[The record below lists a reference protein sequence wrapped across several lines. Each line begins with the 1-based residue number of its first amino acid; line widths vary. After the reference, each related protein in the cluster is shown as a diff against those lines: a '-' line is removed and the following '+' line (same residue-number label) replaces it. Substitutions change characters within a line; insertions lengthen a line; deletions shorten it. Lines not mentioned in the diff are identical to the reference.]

1 MKKILAF
8 ILAALTVFSTVGF
21 AAPTVEVTENSEE
34 ITETGGGIKISLAD
48 KAALSE
54 EEIDYNAPFYGVK
67 VFFEDFETGY
77 TDGESIIGKTTADGN
92 ATWALNGS
100 NQISAVAETDE
111 TTGNHYV
118 RLSIPSSYTAD
129 QTGLAAV
136 LTNAA
141 EGKFFTLYSDQ
152 YVSGDN
158 ASNYTYMGHIYY
170 SSSGRANQTYNNTS
184 VWKVT
189 DSWYTRDTSV
199 NVPWSGSTAT
209 SVTKVMFSPRLAAA
223 PADTTEVLVD
233 NLGLYAKP
241 AAPTLSYTVDVDLPK
256 ITISVPEGVE
266 PSAKA
271 AIEAAPEKYFG
282 TVGEFITN
290 AAVSD
295 TEIVLTV
302 KFTEA
307 AKEKLITLSLPS
319 LVNADATASYAVQ
332 SVEIADFIT
341 LRRGAQ
347 LLNLDFDNLDTTP
360 SGEYNDFVKIS
371 YNSSSN
377 DNRAV
382 DTDRFGNKYLKI
394 GFKDSGNYPHNYIY
408 FNSSRTAN
416 GVYYYSVE
424 EFQPVTSASIASVTG
439 YALYNGS
446 TVAGTTSGNLSTI
459 STKSQWYKREN
470 TFKVPATIEAT
481 SDTQLD
487 VESANGVAFTPVGV
501 SGSTKT
507 PYLTNTFFDNFRIY
521 FMPDDT
527 IDYTYAVNGSTVT
540 VTAPEG
546 IDAATAKALCAYPAL
561 FFGNGAT
568 KAVYTEDNGVGT
580 IEITVT
586 NACTSVTLPKLVN
599 KATDK
604 AYNADEVTIER
615 EVIDYFSVPYGIKD
629 WFYDASGSANVIT
642 DETTSI
648 SYINVNGSARQG
660 TRTSD
665 VVADA
670 LYTYLEKFN
679 PGADEYVQIRLVN
692 AAGGAISANC
702 LVDSSKSQVN
712 VTGGEWTDYYNQ
724 FAFHSDDARDMEQ
737 LAKIVSVNYPDLWHS
752 TGSKGTFKLAY
763 NGLYHKPLAEAL
775 EPIVKPAD
783 AKTVIVTYPNG
794 IYEDTAKALEAY
806 YTEYFG
812 DNVDSLTVSG
822 KTVTI
827 KLAANAE
834 EFEIPS
840 LVSEDGTKTSA
851 AVTIFADMKP
861 ATDAESTDYS
871 DIYNGMRF
879 HASVT
884 DAQRKSAVEYGWI
897 VARKVT
903 IGDSELTFALS
914 NDNGKTFVTGVS
926 YGDNGNIDKIFHND
940 VENGKFIF
948 TGVIKGIPE
957 GMEDDVIVAR
967 PYIKYLDSGVVFYG
981 NVMTSTLAE
990 VMPTQGE

>member
-21 AAPTVEVTENSEE
+21 AAPTVEVTETGEE
-34 ITETGGGIKISLAD
+34 IAETGAYEVSSGD

-77 TDGESIIGKTTADGN
+77 TDGESIIGKTTADGK
-92 ATWALNGS
+92 ATWSLNGS

-118 RLSIPSSYTAD
+118 RLSIPSSYTRD

-152 YVSGDN
+152 YVSSDN
-158 ASNYTYMGHIYY
+158 ESNYTYMGHIYY
-170 SSSGRANQTYNNTS
+170 APNGARANQTYNNTS
-184 VWKVT
+184 AWKAI

-209 SVTKVMFSPRLAAA
+209 SVAKVMFSPRLAAA
-223 PADTTEVLVD
+223 PADKTEVLVD
-233 NLGLYAKP
+233 NLGLYEKP
-241 AAPTLSYTVDVDLPK
+241 SSPTLSYTVDVDLPT

-282 TVGEFITN
+282 TLGEFITN

-307 AKEKLITLSLPS
+307 AKQKLITLSLPS
-319 LVNADATASYAVQ
+319 LVNADATASYAVK

-377 DNRAV
+377 DNRAI
-382 DTDRFGNKYLKI
+382 DTDRFGNKYFKI

-408 FNSSRTAN
+408 FNSPRTAN

-424 EFQPVTSASIASVTG
+424 EFQPVTSASIASITG

-446 TVAGTTSGNLSTI
+446 TVAGTTSGNFATI

-470 TFKVPATIEAT
+470 TFKVPATIKAT
-481 SDTQLD
+481 SGTQLD
-487 VESANGVAFTPVGV
+487 VESASGIAFTPV
-501 SGSTKT
+501 SRADLTKT

-540 VTAPEG
+540 VTVPEG

-561 FFGNGAT
+561 FFGDGAT

-586 NACTSVTLPKLVN
+586 STCTSVTLPKLAN

-604 AYNADEVTIER
+604 AYNAAEVTIER

-642 DETTSI
+642 DETTGI

-670 LYTYLEKFN
+670 LYTYVEKFN

-692 AAGGAISANC
+692 ADGGVISANC

-763 NGLYHKPLAEAL
+763 NGLYHKPLAQATA
-775 EPIVKPAD
+775 P
-783 AKTVIVTYPNG
+783 TVTIISKVSVTVTYPDG

-806 YTEYFG
+806 YTKYFDG
-812 DNVDSLTVSG
+812 NVKSLKISGNTVIL
-822 KTVTI
+822 T
-827 KLAANAE
+827 LASDAA

-840 LVSEDGTKTSA
+840 LVSANGEATSA
-851 AVTIFADMKP
+851 AVTIITDLDPKTAD
-861 ATDAESTDYS
+861 EIDYS
-871 DIYNGMRF
+871 EVHSGIRF
-879 HASVT
+879 KASVT
-884 DAQRKSAVEYGWI
+884 AEQKGQAVEYGWI
-897 VARKVT
+897 VARKIT
-903 IGDSELTFALS
+903 IGDSELTFKL
-914 NDNGKTFVTGVS
+914 DNSTGKTFVSAIAFGKTT
-926 YGDNGNIDKIFHND
+926 DNEVIDKWLTND
-940 VENGKFIF
+940 GSTIVFS
-948 TGVIKGIPE
+948 GVVTGIPE
-957 GMEDDVIVAR
+957 GMGNDVIVAR
-967 PYIKYLDSGVVFYG
+967 PYIKYTESGDVFYG
-981 NVMTSTLAE
+981 AAKESTLNA
-990 VMPTQGE
+990 VILK